1 MPARPT
7 TLAAMLLLL
16 SGNADD
22 DFNAAG
28 YRTAHVRSP
37 VRRAPDGTA
46 RITVPAAAGIWRSRD
61 AIFIDVLPA
70 EGGAADPKTGRWR
83 LAEPHSSIPGAFWFP
98 GAGAGEPPIATNR
111 WFQRGLA
118 SLTRGQKDRMV
129 VVFCKADC
137 WLSWNAARRLASS
150 GYRNV
155 WWLAEGVDG
164 WREAGLPLAPVH
176 PQIISEISD
185 SR

>member
-1 MPARPT
+1 MPARAT
-7 TLAAMLLLL
+7 TLAIMLFLLT
-16 SGNADD
+16 GNAYG

-28 YRTAHVRSP
+28 YRTAHIRSP
-37 VRRAPDGTA
+37 VSRAPDGTA
-46 RITVPAAAGIWRSRD
+46 RIAVLAAADIWRSRE

-70 EGGAADPKTGRWR
+70 EGGVADPTTGRWI
-83 LAEPHSSIPGAFWFP
+83 LAEPHGSIPGAFWFP
-98 GAGAGEPPIATNR
+98 GAGAGDLPVAINR

-118 SLTRGQKDRMV
+118 SRTRGNRARMI

-150 GYRNV
+150 GYSNV

-164 WREAGLPLAPVH
+164 WQEAGMPLAPVR
-176 PQIISEISD
+176 PQIISSISD
-185 SR
+185 NR